1 MTHILVVDD
10 SPTELHIYQ
19 KILNKHGY
27 TVSVASNGE
36 EGVQKALS
44 EGPDLI
50 FMDVVMPVLNGFQAT
65 RELTKN
71 VKTSHIPVVMVT
83 SKDQET
89 DMLWAERQGARAYLV
104 KPAKEKQLIACINDV
119 LGKRK

>member
-10 SPTELHIYQ
+10 SPTELHVYQ
-19 KILNKHGY
+19 QILTKHGF
-27 TVSVASNGE
+27 TVSVANNGE
-36 EGVQKALS
+36 EGVQKAQA

-65 RELTKN
+65 RELTRN
-71 VKTSHIPVVMVT
+71 AKTSDIPVVMVS

-89 DMLWAERQGARAYLV
+89 DVLWAERQGAQGYLV
-104 KPAKEKQLIACINDV
+104 KPAKEKQLLACINDI
-119 LGKRK
+119 LGKRR

>member
-10 SPTELHIYQ
+10 SPTELHVYQ
-19 KILNKHGY
+19 KILSKHGY
-27 TVSVASNGE
+27 TVSVAANGE
-36 EGVQKALS
+36 EGVKKAQ
-44 EGPDLI
+44 EEAPDLI

-65 RELTKN
+65 RELTRN
-71 VKTSHIPVVMVT
+71 NKTSSIPVVMVT

-89 DMLWAERQGARAYLV
+89 DMLWAKRQGAEGYLV
-104 KPAKEKQLIACINDV
+104 KPAKEKQLLACINDI